1 LVYLPIKIYRFLGS
15 INFYSLPYTL
25 DMNGRISTLQN
36 EIRNIEDMLSNL
48 SGPMLQLA
56 QEELKNLQFENDIL
70 NYTLHKSS
78 KALLIVEEHAEEP
91 VAHPF

>member
-1 LVYLPIKIYRFLGS
+1 
-15 INFYSLPYTL
+15 
-25 DMNGRISTLQN
+25 
-36 EIRNIEDMLSNL
+36 MLSNL